1 MTLWE
6 NASLNCV
13 IPKQPLSCV
22 WWRELG
28 FITASTGDRTSPERG
43 GMRERDGARRR
54 EEARHHTDR
63 MNDTSY
69 DCLGRSCSLW
79 LLYCT
84 LPLSSISQA
93 LVHWFITF
101 NKTAIDDVVF
111 SPREFPN
118 FLPRWVFPEGL
129 ILLLIFFIFFFHCFI
144 FIHRCTTTELIFP
157 DCQAVFFKLQ
167 YEIFLPGTTHWKSR

>member
-28 FITASTGDRTSPERG
+28 FITASTGDSTSPERG

-79 LLYCT
+79 LLYRT
-84 LPLSSISQA
+84 PTVLHFTSPGA
-93 LVHWFITF
+93 LIYYIQQNRHRRCGL
-101 NKTAIDDVVF
+101 F
-111 SPREFPN
+111 SPRVSKLSPQVSI
-118 FLPRWVFPEGL
+118 PWRPH
-129 ILLLIFFIFFFHCFI
+129 FITYFFH
-144 FIHRCTTTELIFP
+144 
-157 DCQAVFFKLQ
+157 
-167 YEIFLPGTTHWKSR
+167 IFLSLFHFHTQMCNDRANFPTLSSGLF

>member
-43 GMRERDGARRR
+43 GMREKDGARRR

-101 NKTAIDDVVF
+101 NKTTIDDVVF
-111 SPREFPN
+111 SPASFQTFSPGEYSLKASFYY
-118 FLPRWVFPEGL
+118 L
-129 ILLLIFFIFFFHCFI
+129 FFH
-144 FIHRCTTTELIFP
+144 
-157 DCQAVFFKLQ
+157 
-167 YEIFLPGTTHWKSR
+167 IFLSLIHFHTQMFNDRANFPKLSSGLF